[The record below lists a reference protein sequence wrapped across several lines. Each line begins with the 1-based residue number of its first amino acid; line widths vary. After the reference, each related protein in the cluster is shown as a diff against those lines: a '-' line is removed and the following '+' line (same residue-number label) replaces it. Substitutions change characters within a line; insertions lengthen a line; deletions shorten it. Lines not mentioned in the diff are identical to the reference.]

1 MAPTASLRLSEFL
14 PYRLSVLSNTI
25 SRGIAAIYDEEFGLT
40 IWQWRVMAVLG
51 ETEGLAAVDV
61 TERTAMDK
69 VAVSRAVSGLIE
81 AGYVERHA
89 AQGDG
94 RMSLLHLT
102 AAGKETYEKI
112 VPLAQAYEEK
122 LLEGLGTTDLKTLL
136 QLLDALADKA
146 APDRRLW

>member
-1 MAPTASLRLSEFL
+1 MSSTTNLRLSEFL

-51 ETEGLAAVDV
+51 ETAGLAAVDV

-81 AGYVERHA
+81 EGYVERHA

-102 AAGKETYEKI
+102 SAGEDVYKQIVPRATAYEK
-112 VPLAQAYEEK
+112 A
-122 LLEGLGTTDLKTLL
+122 LLESLSETDLEILHR
-136 QLLDALADKA
+136 LLDSLAEKVT
-146 APDRRLW
+146 PDRKLW